1 MGDVKFVGGKVEKP
15 IYVHERKSCEVEGG
29 EREGG
34 KEEGWTGILELKG
47 FTVVDLHGQRGRKGE
62 TN

>member
-1 MGDVKFVGGKVEKP
+1 MYMRGRAVKWRR
-15 IYVHERKSCEVEGG
+15 ERDREG

>member
-1 MGDVKFVGGKVEKP
+1 MYMRGRAVKWRE
-15 IYVHERKSCEVEGG
+15 G